1 MYKEVEVEIQI
12 VLDSPVPVYRQ
23 IADGLRTLCVSGELK
38 AGDRLPT
45 VRELAADLGVHFNTV
60 AEAYRIL
67 ADEGWLLLERRR
79 GASVRDRAMPDVPS
93 AIAHSEEGGRLHHV
107 VASLLSKGFSKD
119 WIRRELQAA
128 LEDSE

>member
-1 MYKEVEVEIQI
+1 VELSI

-23 IADGLRTLCVSGELK
+23 IADGVRTLCVSGDLQ

-45 VRELAADLGVHFNTV
+45 VRELAGDLGVHFNTV

-79 GASVRDRAMPDVPS
+79 GATVRERAVPDAPS
-93 AIAHSEEGGRLHHV
+93 ERAHAEEGGRLHNL
-107 VASLLSKGFSKD
+107 VASWRSKGFSKD
-119 WIRRELQAA
+119 WIRRELLAA
-128 LEDSE
+128 LEDAQ

>member
-1 MYKEVEVEIQI
+1 MEIQV

-23 IADGLRTLCVSGELK
+23 IADGVRTLCVAGELK

-45 VRELAADLGVHFNTV
+45 VRELAGDLGVHFNTV

-67 ADEGWLLLERRR
+67 AEEGWLKLERRR
-79 GASVRDRAMPDVPS
+79 GATVRDRATPDAPS
-93 AIAHSEEGGRLHHV
+93 AGAHAEEGGRLHHL
-107 VASLLSKGFSKD
+107 VAHLRSRGFSKD

>member
-1 MYKEVEVEIQI
+1 VEIRI

-23 IADGLRTLCVSGELK
+23 IADGVRTLCVAGELK

-45 VRELAADLGVHFNTV
+45 VRELAGDLGVHFNTV

-79 GASVRDRAMPDVPS
+79 GATVRDRAMPAAPS
-93 AIAHSEEGGRLHHV
+93 ASDHADEGGRLHNL
-107 VASLLSKGFSKD
+107 VASWRSKGFSKD
-119 WIRRELQAA
+119 WIRRELQTA
-128 LEDSE
+128 LEDTE

>member
-1 MYKEVEVEIQI
+1 MEIHV

-23 IADGLRTLCVSGELK
+23 IADAVRTLCVSGELK

-67 ADEGWLLLERRR
+67 AEEGWLLLERRR
-79 GASVRDRAMPDVPS
+79 GVTVRDRAVPEAPS
-93 AIAHSEEGGRLHHV
+93 ANAHVEEGGRLQHF
-107 VASLLSKGFSKD
+107 VASLRSKGFSKD

-128 LEDSE
+128 LENTE